1 MFTSIKNILFST
13 RLTALLFFVFAISIG
28 VATFIENDFGT
39 PASKAV
45 VFNSRWF
52 ELVIFLLGINLIGN
66 IFKYKMYKKEKLATL
81 TFHVGLIVIVIG
93 AGITRY
99 ISFEGSM
106 PIREGATS
114 STIISDDTFFRFK
127 VDNKKVQYSSEE
139 KLYLN
144 PLSNKH
150 FSFDFDFEGKDIE
163 ITYKDYIY
171 NSIDTV
177 IEVDGGN
184 QIIEIV
190 TVGQQGRVSRYIED
204 GQTKFFGNFPIAYN
218 NNTFDEAIK
227 ILTTDSGLFMLS
239 PYDVNYMSMD
249 DQSKAVLGKDTLHP
263 FQNRRLYSVGEVQFV
278 YKTIHQNSKIE
289 KISAPKENKNGEDA
303 LIVDVNCNG
312 EHKEVTMFGGK
323 GYVSNNTIFQLEG
336 LNFSLV
342 YGSKNYYLPFGI
354 RVDEFTLERYPGS
367 MSPSSFESEVTLID
381 NRNGGVEFSQKI
393 FMNNV
398 LDYEGYR
405 FFQSSYDQDELG
417 TILSVNHDF
426 WGTSITYLGY
436 FLMMLG
442 MAITLMTK
450 KSRFNTLRNNIKK
463 MRSKREIG
471 VVLAFVTSSL
481 FSLNVNAQ
489 NHAGHNHEA
498 LKEKMTTNVVIDF
511 EHSEKFSKLM
521 IQDQGGRVKPI
532 HTIASEVLR
541 KVAGKEE
548 LNNQTASQVLL
559 GMMYNPFQ
567 WQSVDMI
574 KVRNPELEEL
584 LEAKDHYVSFVD
596 FFDKDFN
603 YILMKDVEE
612 AKRKKPAEQDKYDK
626 EIIKV
631 DERVNI
637 CYMVFQG
644 DFLRIFPK
652 FKDENNTWF
661 SSVDYKQFKTHD
673 SIFVKA
679 IIPMYF
685 GSIAQSIKLNDWSVA
700 DTNLK
705 YISDYQHKFGANVIP
720 EQSKIDTEIAYNKI
734 NIFKKLFSYYGL
746 VGVLLLFVLFTRIL
760 GKFEYSSIINRL
772 ITQSFIYLL
781 IASLV
786 YLISSN
792 LISSLIIVFGGII
805 WIVFYDKLKKIIPK
819 ILGFTEKLLIGILFL
834 LFLCHIGG
842 LAARWYISGHA
853 PWSNGYESM
862 IYIAFVTI
870 LAGFI
875 FSKSSKMTIAATA
888 VLSSLILMVAHLN
901 WMDPEITPLVPVL
914 KSYWL
919 MIHVAIITGSYG
931 FLGLGALLAFMN
943 LILMIFKTVK
953 NKIRINDT
961 IKELTYIT
969 EMTITVGLFMA
980 AIGTFLGG
988 VWANESWGRYWGWDP
1003 KETWALVI
1011 VLIYAM
1017 ILHLRFIPKANGKY
1031 LFNLLALLGFSTVIM
1046 TYFGVNYYLAGLH
1059 SYAKGDPVP
1068 VPTFVPITVAVIL
1081 VVAVIAYIRNKR
1093 VGGLN

>member
-1 MFTSIKNILFST
+1 MFNSIKNILFST
-13 RLTALLFFVFAISIG
+13 KLTAFLLFVFAVAIG

-45 VFNSRWF
+45 IFNTRWF
-52 ELVIFLLGINLIGN
+52 ELVIFLLTINLIGN
-66 IFKYKMYKKEKLATL
+66 IFKYKMFKKEKLATL
-81 TFHVGLIVIVIG
+81 TFHVSLIIIVIG

-106 PIREGATS
+106 PIREGAMS
-114 STIISDDTFFRFK
+114 NVIISDDTFFRFK
-127 VDNKKVQYSSEE
+127 VDDKEMQYSSEM
-139 KLYLN
+139 KLFLN
-144 PLSNKH
+144 PLSNKN
-150 FSFDFDFEGKDIE
+150 FSFDFNFGGKDIE
-163 ITYKDYIY
+163 IAYKEYIP

-177 IEVDGGN
+177 VEVEGGK

-190 TVGQQGRVSRYIED
+190 TVGQQGQVSRYIEN

-218 NNTFDEAIK
+218 NDTFDEAIK
-227 ILTTDSGLFMLS
+227 ILTTDSGLFLLA
-239 PYDVNYMSMD
+239 PYDINYLSMD

-263 FQNRRLYSVGEVQFV
+263 FLNRRLYSVGEVQFV
-278 YKTIHQNSKIE
+278 YKNIHQNAKIE
-289 KISAPKENKNGEDA
+289 KISAPKENRNGEDA
-303 LIVDVNCNG
+303 LVVDVKCNG

-323 GYVSNNTIFQLEG
+323 GYVSNNTIFQIEG
-336 LNFSLV
+336 LNFSMA
-342 YGSKNYYLPFGI
+342 YGSKNYYLPFNI
-354 RVDEFTLERYPGS
+354 RLDDFTLERYPGS
-367 MSPSSFESEVTLID
+367 MSPSSYESEVTLID
-381 NRNGGVEFSQKI
+381 NRNGGVEFSQKV
-393 FMNNV
+393 FMNNI

-436 FLMMLG
+436 FLMIVG
-442 MAITLMTK
+442 MAITLVAK
-450 KSRFNTLRNNIKK
+450 KSRFNTLRSTIKK
-463 MRSKREIG
+463 MRGKRELGI
-471 VVLAFVTSSL
+471 VLAFLTSSL
-481 FSLNVNAQ
+481 FSLNVSAQ
-489 NHAGHNHEA
+489 DHSGHNHQEA
-498 LKEKMTTNVVIDF
+498 KQKITTEVVIDA
-511 EHSEKFSKLM
+511 EHAEKFSKLLM
-521 IQDQGGRVKPI
+521 QDQGGRIKPI
-532 HTIASEVLR
+532 HTVASEVLR

-548 LNNQTASQVLL
+548 FNGQTASQVLL

-567 WQSVDMI
+567 WQSVNLI

-584 LEAKDHYVSFVD
+584 LGAEGRYVSFID

-603 YILMKDVEE
+603 YIIMKDVED
-612 AKRKKPAEQDKYDK
+612 AKRKKPAEQNQYDK

-652 FKDENNTWF
+652 FNDSNNTWF
-661 SSVDYKQFKTHD
+661 SSVDYQQFKTHD

-685 GSIAQSIKLNDWSVA
+685 GSIGQSIQNNNWSIA

-705 YISDYQHKFGANVIP
+705 YIVDYQHKFGANVIP
-720 EQSKIDTEIAYNKI
+720 EQSRIDVEIAYNKI

-746 VGVLLLFVLFTRIL
+746 VGVLMLFFLFADIF
-760 GKFEYSSIINRL
+760 GAKEWKK
-772 ITQSFIYLL
+772 
-781 IASLV
+781 
-786 YLISSN
+786 
-792 LISSLIIVFGGII
+792 LIIKGLTF
-805 WIVFYDKLKKIIPK
+805 
-819 ILGFTEKLLIGILFL
+819 ILFILFL
-834 LFLCHIGG
+834 FHTGG

-870 LAGFI
+870 LAGFV

-901 WMDPEITPLVPVL
+901 WLDPEITPLVPVL

-919 MIHVAIITGSYG
+919 MIHVAVITGSYG

-943 LILMIFKTVK
+943 LILMIFKTAK
-953 NKIRINDT
+953 NKIKINDT
-961 IKELTYIT
+961 IKELTCII
-969 EMTITVGLFMA
+969 EMTLTVGLFMA

-1017 ILHLRFIPKANGKY
+1017 LLHLRFIPKANGKY
-1031 LFNLLALLGFSTVIM
+1031 LFNVLALLCFSTVIM

-1081 VVAVIAYIRNKR
+1081 VVAAIAYYRNKR